1 MLLVVISLFITVFIG
16 IFSYLVGIFTKVTF
30 EKHIYNYYTTTRY
43 IAGKPG
49 KPCHSP
55 HWHYLLWQRTLFCPI
70 FGHVRS
76 TLISG
81 KNRSDRTILLQL
93 FSKIGKICIRYLTCG
108 GYRKLRQTVE
118 YKTRHLVVLAKDG
131 DESALNKL
139 WAVYGPRV
147 LWLVRLR
154 MGKEL
159 RSKLES
165 MDLVQDVLVS
175 ALKDLG
181 NFTYKNEGDL
191 VRWLSRI
198 ADNRVRDNLD
208 RLHAHKRDIR
218 KEVAL
223 GGCESTTDGSL
234 LGAPGLL
241 DTTTPSAIMSRR
253 EDLARLEKAIDAL
266 KPEYGEVIVLT
277 KIEGLSCK
285 EIADKLGRST
295 DAVRKLASRAMTAL
309 IGAYEEI

>member
-1 MLLVVISLFITVFIG
+1 M
-16 IFSYLVGIFTKVTF
+16 
-30 EKHIYNYYTTTRY
+30 
-43 IAGKPG
+43 
-49 KPCHSP
+49 
-55 HWHYLLWQRTLFCPI
+55 
-70 FGHVRS
+70 
-76 TLISG
+76 
-81 KNRSDRTILLQL
+81 
-93 FSKIGKICIRYLTCG
+93 
-108 GYRKLRQTVE
+108 RQTID

-165 MDLVQDVLVS
+165 MDVVQDVLVC

-198 ADNRVRDNLD
+198 ADNRLRDNLD
-208 RLHAHKRDIR
+208 RLHADKRDIR
-218 KEVAL
+218 KEVRLNGYRPTVEDSFVAAL
-223 GGCESTTDGSL
+223 D
-234 LGAPGLL
+234 AVN
-241 DTTTPSAIMSRR
+241 TTTPSAIMSKR
-253 EDLARLEKAIDAL
+253 EELDKLAKAIDAL

-277 KIEGLSCK
+277 KIEGLSHK
-285 EIADKLGRST
+285 EIADRLGKSS